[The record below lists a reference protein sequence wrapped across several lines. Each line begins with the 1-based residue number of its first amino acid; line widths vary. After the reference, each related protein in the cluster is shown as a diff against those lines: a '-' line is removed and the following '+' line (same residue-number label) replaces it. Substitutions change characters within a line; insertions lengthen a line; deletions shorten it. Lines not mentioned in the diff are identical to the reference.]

1 MKKWSKQED
10 DKLKKLVASGKS
22 LWDICFELQM
32 SKYLVEKRLLML
44 GLSYKKE
51 SEIKQSQTKLQDR
64 GFRKKYEDAVSIIT
78 ELEKQLEIKKGLKK
92 NPITISKIA
101 PKLSGN
107 DNEATAVALL
117 SDWHYEETIKPA
129 SVNYLNE
136 FNESVANK
144 RIEALFQTI
153 VKYIKLHQKETNIS
167 TLVLALLGDFISSN
181 IHDELKEGNSDLPI
195 QAIWK
200 VQNLVASGIKHIL
213 DNTDVSLIVPC
224 SPGNHCVDENT
235 EILTDK
241 GFIKAKKIQDSN
253 ILASFDKLTGKISF
267 DKVEAVRKFSQ
278 KGAYKVVGKHKD
290 EIVSTK
296 HNLVINNNFVPAD
309 TFKSGNRDDFRHFGL
324 CDREGVKLTDDE
336 LRLITWVVMDGT
348 LVDNAKYVPNSTK
361 KRVQFKLSK
370 VRKIFELKK
379 LLDRMGIDYTFKPA
393 TMSGGNVLP
402 PYFIR
407 IYGDEARKIFSMLDN
422 KKLFPEDFINLT
434 RWQLIVILETIVIT
448 DGRENGGSIEWSSVE
463 KHNIDLIQRSCILN
477 GIACKYQTKNDL
489 GGFKSKRKK
498 LYVANIYPNGFN
510 LKKPQ
515 KITSKFINKEFN
527 FVGVQTKNG
536 TIITRRNGV
545 VNFTGNSR
553 ITEKQ
558 RVATEHGNSL
568 EWLMYMNLEQ
578 YFRGNDRVKFVIN
591 EGYHTFVDIYSYS
604 IRFHHGHS
612 IRFAGGVGGI
622 YIPVNKAINQ
632 WNKAKK
638 ADLDCFGHF
647 HQMKDGGTFISNGS
661 LIGWNAY
668 AIKIKADF
676 EKPKQAFF
684 LVDKKRFVICV
695 RPIILNG
702 NI

>member
-44 GLSYKKE
+44 NLSYKKE

-153 VKYIKLHQKETNIS
+153 VKYIKLHQKETNINN
-167 TLVLALLGDFISSN
+167 LVLALLGDFISSN

-200 VQNLVASGIKHIL
+200 VQNLIASGIKHIL
-213 DNTDVSLIVPC
+213 DNTDVSLIIPC
-224 SPGNHCVDENT
+224 SPGNH
-235 EILTDK
+235 
-241 GFIKAKKIQDSN
+241 
-253 ILASFDKLTGKISF
+253 
-267 DKVEAVRKFSQ
+267 
-278 KGAYKVVGKHKD
+278 
-290 EIVSTK
+290 
-296 HNLVINNNFVPAD
+296 
-309 TFKSGNRDDFRHFGL
+309 
-324 CDREGVKLTDDE
+324 
-336 LRLITWVVMDGT
+336 
-348 LVDNAKYVPNSTK
+348 
-361 KRVQFKLSK
+361 
-370 VRKIFELKK
+370 
-379 LLDRMGIDYTFKPA
+379 
-393 TMSGGNVLP
+393 
-402 PYFIR
+402 
-407 IYGDEARKIFSMLDN
+407 
-422 KKLFPEDFINLT
+422 
-434 RWQLIVILETIVIT
+434 
-448 DGRENGGSIEWSSVE
+448 
-463 KHNIDLIQRSCILN
+463 
-477 GIACKYQTKNDL
+477 
-489 GGFKSKRKK
+489 
-498 LYVANIYPNGFN
+498 
-510 LKKPQ
+510 
-515 KITSKFINKEFN
+515 
-527 FVGVQTKNG
+527 
-536 TIITRRNGV
+536 
-545 VNFTGNSR
+545 SR

-578 YFRGNDRVKFVIN
+578 YFRGNNRVKFVIN

-622 YIPVNKAINQ
+622 YVPVNKAINQ